1 MQLNSDFSQ
10 KVLIHDRDNPW
21 QTSPAIGVERKMLD
35 RIGNEIARAT
45 TIVRFAPQSSFEPHT
60 HYGGEEYIVLD
71 GVFRMNL
78 EIFQLDLMSGTLQ
91 CHATLRVQN

>member
-45 TIVRFAPQSSFEPHT
+45 TIYALRHRVLLNPT
-60 HYGGEEYIVLD
+60 HITEA
-71 GVFRMNL
+71 R
-78 EIFQLDLMSGTLQ
+78 STLF
-91 CHATLRVQN
+91 

>member
-35 RIGNEIARAT
+35 RIVLQRLYALRHRVLLNPTHITEAR
-45 TIVRFAPQSSFEPHT
+45 S
-60 HYGGEEYIVLD
+60 
-71 GVFRMNL
+71 
-78 EIFQLDLMSGTLQ
+78 TLF
-91 CHATLRVQN
+91 